1 MLLRIEIA
9 KHERMAESGSSLLRL
24 IQNQD
29 TPLLDLFVR
38 ESIQNSLDAAK
49 NTSLPVTVELNVGSF
64 EASQLNANL
73 EGVEDELNK
82 RYHLNG
88 KAYKF
93 LEIRD
98 SNTTGLT
105 GPTNYENVKK
115 NENGV
120 YDFGN
125 LLKLVYEICKPQ
137 LNEGS
142 GGSWGLGK
150 TIYFRMGIGLVLY
163 YTRIKE
169 KGKSVSRLAACFVE
183 NENSIDAILPKSEG
197 INRGIAWWGKIS
209 STGASVPIEDEAEIE
224 RILKI
229 FGIEPY
235 SNNTGTTIII
245 PYIDEN
251 KLLSEVYANNEDV
264 DQINRP
270 YWTTSISDYLRVAIQ
285 RWYAPRI
292 NNSKYTYGAFFKAI
306 VDDKKIQTQDMLPL
320 FKIVRELYIKA
331 NGSNPSDSFLNDMG
345 VEIETEPIL
354 LRGSL
359 VTNTTVGTLAYVK
372 VSKDQMLMLP
382 PNNKPSPYHQIDNYF
397 DLSEEANAPIIMY
410 TRKPGMIVGYDYN
423 STWTHGMSKTDP
435 NEFVIGLFVAN
446 SKNIVNCDEKMTLEE
461 YIRKG
466 EKADHTSWQDH
477 TIPGLNK
484 RIIALTQHQVVKKI
498 NQRFTSQSIDRSV
511 KKHVG
516 LGHKLADLLLP
527 SYSFGRQPTHQNSNG
542 NKLDEPAN
550 PAKSNTNNQGGIKQG
565 SGSMNKPVPPVISNK
580 KTTSLKIG
588 KPKFTRQGI
597 QVPFALFVKDTSSV
611 TVNLMV
617 NTDFKMYGYEL
628 WESEEGIGK
637 AFPLHFVSFSIYE
650 MINDKIVTDLSKYD
664 VQIDEKTSICQTSD
678 VRIEFEKGN
687 ISKKACNVIVTAKKD
702 QLQFNGIMTFMSSDS
717 SVKWLINVVK

>member
-9 KHERMAESGSSLLRL
+9 KHERMSESGSSLLRL

-49 NTSLPVTVELNVGSF
+49 NTNLPVTVELNVGNF
-64 EASQLNANL
+64 EAVKLNAHL
-73 EGVEDELNK
+73 EGVEDTLNK
-82 RYHLNG
+82 RYHLSG
-88 KAYKF
+88 EAYKF

-98 SNTTGLT
+98 SNTMGLT
-105 GPTNYENVKK
+105 GPTSYDDVNK
-115 NENGV
+115 NENGII
-120 YDFGN
+120 DFGN

-137 LNEGS
+137 LNEGA

-169 KGKSVSRLAACFVE
+169 NGKNVSRLAACFVE
-183 NENSIDAILPKSEG
+183 NENSIDAILPQNEG
-197 INRGIAWWGKIS
+197 INRGIAWWGNTS
-209 STGASVPIEDEAEIE
+209 ANGTSVPIEDEDEIE
-224 RILKI
+224 EILSV

-235 SNNTGTTIII
+235 FNNTGTTIII

-251 KLLSEVYANNEDV
+251 KLLSEVYANNDDV
-264 DQINRP
+264 NQINRS

-306 VDDKKIQTQDMLPL
+306 VDGKKIQTQDMLPL

-331 NGSNPSDSFLNDMG
+331 NGSNPSNSFLNDMG

-359 VTNTTVGTLAYVK
+359 VTNTTAGTLAYVK

-382 PNNKPSPYHQIDNYF
+382 PNNAPSPYQQIDNYF
-397 DLSEEANAPIIMY
+397 DLSEETNPPIIMY

-423 STWTHGMSKTDP
+423 STWTHGMNKTNSD
-435 NEFVIGLFVAN
+435 EFVIGLFVAN
-446 SKNIVNCDEKMTLEE
+446 SNNIVNCDKKMTLDE

-477 TIPGLNK
+477 TISGLNK
-484 RIIALTQHQVVKKI
+484 RIIALVQQQVVRKI
-498 NQRFTSQSIDRSV
+498 NQRFTSQSIDRSI

-516 LGHKLADLLLP
+516 LGHKLADILLP
-527 SYSFGRQPTHQNSNG
+527 SYSFGRQPTHQNPIG
-542 NKLDEPAN
+542 NKPEEPKKT
-550 PAKSNTNNQGGIKQG
+550 AKSNTNDHGEPNHSDTGDKSI
-565 SGSMNKPVPPVISNK
+565 PHVITNRKS
-580 KTTSLKIG
+580 TSLKIG

-597 QVPFALFVKDTSSV
+597 QVPFALFVKDTSPV

-617 NTDFKMYGYEL
+617 NTDFKKYGHKL
-628 WESEEGIGK
+628 WESEDGVGK
-637 AFPLHFVSFSIYE
+637 AFPLHFVNFSIYE
-650 MINDKIVTDLSKYD
+650 MINDKISTDLLKYD
-664 VQIDEKTSICQTSD
+664 VQIDEKTSICQTGD

-687 ISKKACNVIVTAKKD
+687 ISKKACNVIVTAKKE
-702 QLQFNGIMTFMSSDS
+702 QLQFNGVMIFMSSDP
-717 SVKWLINVVK
+717 SVKWLIDVVK

>member
-1 MLLRIEIA
+1 MLLKIEIA
-9 KHERMAESGSSLLRL
+9 KHERMSESGSSLLRL

-49 NTSLPVTVELNVGSF
+49 NTNLPVTVELNVGNF
-64 EASQLNANL
+64 EAAKLNAHL
-73 EGVEDELNK
+73 EGIEDALNK
-82 RYHLNG
+82 RYYLNG

-105 GPTNYENVKK
+105 GPTSYDDVNK
-115 NENGV
+115 NENGI

-169 KGKSVSRLAACFVE
+169 NGKNVSRLAACFVE
-183 NENSIDAILPKSEG
+183 NENSIDAILPKNKG
-197 INRGIAWWGKIS
+197 INRGIAWWGETS
-209 STGASVPIEDEAEIE
+209 ETGTSVPIEDEDEINE
-224 RILKI
+224 ILKV

-264 DQINRP
+264 DPISRP
-270 YWTTSISDYLRVAIQ
+270 YWTTNLSDYLRVAIQ

-306 VDDKKIQTQDMLPL
+306 VDGKKIQTHDMLPL

-345 VEIETEPIL
+345 IEIETEPIL

-359 VTNTTVGTLAYVK
+359 VTNTTAGTLAYVNVNK
-372 VSKDQMLMLP
+372 EQMLMLP
-382 PNNKPSPYHQIDNYF
+382 PNNMFSPYHQIDNYF

-423 STWTHGMSKTDP
+423 STWTHGMNKTDP

-446 SKNIVNCDEKMTLEE
+446 SKNIVNCDEEMTLEE

-477 TIPGLNK
+477 AIPGLNK
-484 RIIALTQHQVVKKI
+484 RIIALIQQQVVRKI
-498 NQRFTSQSIDRSV
+498 NQRFDSQVIDRSI

-516 LGHKLADLLLP
+516 LGHKLADILLP
-527 SYSFGRQPTHQNSNG
+527 SYSFGRQPTHQDPND
-542 NKLDEPAN
+542 NKLEELRN
-550 PAKSNTNNQGGIKQG
+550 TGKSNTNNQGGTNQG
-565 SGSMNKPVPPVISNK
+565 TGTGDKPAPPVITNK
-580 KTTSLKIG
+580 KSTSLKIG
-588 KPKFTRQGI
+588 KPIFTRQGI
-597 QVPFALFVKDTSSV
+597 QVPFALFVKDTTPV
-611 TVNLMV
+611 AVNLMV
-617 NTDFKMYGYEL
+617 NTDFKKYGCEL
-628 WESEEGIGK
+628 WESEDGVGK
-637 AFPLHFVSFSIYE
+637 AFPLHFISFIINE
-650 MINDKIVTDLSKYD
+650 MIDDENSIDLSKYD
-664 VQIDEKTSICQTSD
+664 LQINEKTSICQTD
-678 VRIEFEKGN
+678 KVRVEFEKGN
-687 ISKKACNVIVTAKKD
+687 ISKKACSVIVTAKKD
-702 QLQFNGIMTFMSSDS
+702 QLQFNGVMTFLSSDP
-717 SVKWLINVVK
+717 SVKWLIDVVK